1 MRAISFTILLFGLL
15 GLLAASVPTDWNAA
29 NANSLVEYK
38 DGVKVV
44 KRAIEGSDFS
54 IESVEDDHFDANL
67 EKRRARGG
75 RGRARAKKTK
85 TKRPKKTA
93 KKHKKPKPKSQHKGK
108 ASKKTPAKQSKPKK
122 NHCSA
127 NEKHAKN
134 SKHGRRATGDA
145 CPQPTEDY
153 KKASR
158 AAKKKGVKNLELGKT
173 YMLIHQANSVIPSH
187 RRLIVGTVTHNSD
200 GQLDFPAKA
209 YALIKDTGDAK
220 KIGRVKEF
228 CNQFKGA
235 ECSQDDVEEEW
246 RCSAQSVRRY
256 SFQGEAIPQFA
267 DKDHVKA
274 IGKYTGPE
282 ASLIRYGVLQATIAG
297 DMF

>member
-93 KKHKKPKPKSQHKGK
+93 KKHKKPQPKS
-108 ASKKTPAKQSKPKK
+108 
-122 NHCSA
+122 
-127 NEKHAKN
+127 
-134 SKHGRRATGDA
+134 
-145 CPQPTEDY
+145 
-153 KKASR
+153 
-158 AAKKKGVKNLELGKT
+158 
-173 YMLIHQANSVIPSH
+173 
-187 RRLIVGTVTHNSD
+187 
-200 GQLDFPAKA
+200 
-209 YALIKDTGDAK
+209 
-220 KIGRVKEF
+220 
-228 CNQFKGA
+228 
-235 ECSQDDVEEEW
+235 
-246 RCSAQSVRRY
+246 
-256 SFQGEAIPQFA
+256 
-267 DKDHVKA
+267 
-274 IGKYTGPE
+274 
-282 ASLIRYGVLQATIAG
+282 
-297 DMF
+297 